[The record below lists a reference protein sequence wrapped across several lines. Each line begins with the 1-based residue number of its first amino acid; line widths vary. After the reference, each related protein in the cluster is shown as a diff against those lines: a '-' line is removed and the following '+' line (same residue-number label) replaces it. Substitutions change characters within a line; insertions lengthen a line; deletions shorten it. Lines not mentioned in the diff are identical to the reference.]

1 MEEKRLLPTML
12 TKTDAN
18 GIFHY
23 GDEVLEVYCAMSSQ
37 KLGFARFSLDKAH
50 GFV

>member
-1 MEEKRLLPTML
+1 ML

-23 GDEVLEVYCAMSSQ
+23 GDEVLQVCCVMSSHE
-37 KLGFARFSLDKAH
+37 LGFARFPLDKAS

>member
-1 MEEKRLLPTML
+1 ML

-23 GDEVLEVYCAMSSQ
+23 GDEVLDEVLEVGCAMSSQ
-37 KLGFARFSLDKAH
+37 ELGFARFPLDKAS